1 MTVTLT
7 PHAEALLQQ
16 LADSGSPEELV
27 EKGLERL
34 VDEKSIRRRS
44 PMSPAEAVERILQL
58 RERNT
63 LGGISIKE
71 LINEGRKY

>member
-16 LADSGSPEELV
+16 LAHSGSPEEIV
-27 EKGLERL
+27 ERALELLAAEQPIAKKR
-34 VDEKSIRRRS
+34 
-44 PMSPAEAVERILQL
+44 MTPAEAVERILQL